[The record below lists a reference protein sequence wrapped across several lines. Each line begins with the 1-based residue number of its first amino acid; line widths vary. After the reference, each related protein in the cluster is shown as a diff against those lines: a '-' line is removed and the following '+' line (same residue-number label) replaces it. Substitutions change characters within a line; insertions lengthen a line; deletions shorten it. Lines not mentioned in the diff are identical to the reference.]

1 MEEID
6 KEASEVFLEG
16 SRQEIKRHQEVVLDE
31 VLGDYKDVV
40 KAAKASLKKSSSR
53 EVQSISRW
61 LEFAPL
67 AYILGVY
74 W

>member
-1 MEEID
+1 M
-6 KEASEVFLEG
+6 FLEG

-53 EVQSISRW
+53 EVQSIS
-61 LEFAPL
+61 
-67 AYILGVY
+67 
-74 W
+74 